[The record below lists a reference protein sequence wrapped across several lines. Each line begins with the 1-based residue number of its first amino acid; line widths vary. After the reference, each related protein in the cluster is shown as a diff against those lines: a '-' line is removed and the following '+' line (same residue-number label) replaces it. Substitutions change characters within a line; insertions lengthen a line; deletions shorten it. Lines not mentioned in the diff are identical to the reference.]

1 MRRFIY
7 LFLVVVL
14 SLALAGCTG
23 GGQDPPVTET
33 GGKDDLAWLEELNIP
48 KEQFNNQGEI
58 EQAWRVNEDLVL
70 LQNVWGTDYDY
81 YLFNRINSEVKW
93 IVSYIE
99 NARLDEIANGKLYFL
114 AKGGDD
120 CGNFGFPYGL
130 TYDLGTGELTR
141 SDQYLSRGVVFG
153 GGSWELLLDNV
164 EAGDNSIVLELKV
177 AEGQMLAGSLRNP
190 VTSVNYTDHGLSMR
204 IYNVTSSGDI
214 NVQIP
219 KDSLVQNISCQPLG
233 ADVAVDNIDL
243 FKESFP
249 YGGGLDNNPDLQ
261 VPSVRLDLKMS
272 GQLVYN
278 IKIIPDDQGTMLK
291 YVINFKR
298 ES

>member
-7 LFLVVVL
+7 LFLVLVL
-14 SLALAGCTG
+14 SIALAGCTR
-23 GGQDPPVTET
+23 GGQDPPAT
-33 GGKDDLAWLEELNIP
+33 GNGGNDLAWLEELNIP
-48 KEQFNNQGEI
+48 TKDQFNNQGEI

-81 YLFNRINSEVKW
+81 YLFNRINSEVKL

-120 CGNFGFPYGL
+120 CGNYEFPYGL

-164 EAGDNSIVLELKV
+164 EAGINSIVLELKV

-190 VTSVNYTDHGLSMR
+190 VTSVNYTDNGLSMR
-204 IYNVTSSGDI
+204 IYNVTSGDI

-219 KDSLVQNISCQPLG
+219 EGSFVQSISCQPLG
-233 ADVAVDNIDL
+233 VGVAVDNIDM

-249 YGGGLDNNPDLQ
+249 YGGGLENNPDLR
-261 VPSVRLDLKMS
+261 VPSVRIDLKLLGS
-272 GQLVYN
+272 KPAYN
-278 IKIIPDDQGTMLK
+278 IKTITDDQGTVLK
-291 YVINFKR
+291 YVISFAK
-298 ES
+298 